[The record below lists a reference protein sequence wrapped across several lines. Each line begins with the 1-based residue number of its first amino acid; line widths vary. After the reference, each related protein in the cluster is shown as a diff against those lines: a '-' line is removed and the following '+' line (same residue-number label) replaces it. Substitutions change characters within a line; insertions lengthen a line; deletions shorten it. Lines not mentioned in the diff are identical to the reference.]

1 MVQDRSGC
9 SQARLY
15 PRIGTHHYTV
25 TQCRADSTG
34 TYHYL
39 CYYVHLILQWPAV
52 TIVQTV
58 QGLYIICVLCIPFVT
73 VFSWYCSGL
82 QSPVQTVQGLTNHSP
97 QLWYQYYYIYQLVQ
111 WYCSHT
117 FYTVIS
123 RSYFLY
129 SDITVV
135 LSKQWY
141 HNLTIYTWMLQSYSG
156 WSDIIVILLIQS
168 YHSHTLYR
176 VLSQSYSLNSD
187 TTIILS
193 I

>member
-1 MVQDRSGC
+1 MTCIVYSQFYLGSTSPCCDQTLQCQLISHAEQLWGEWGMGQPWAVADMVQDRSGC

-97 QLWYQYYYIYQLVQ
+97 QLW
-111 WYCSHT
+111 
-117 FYTVIS
+117 
-123 RSYFLY
+123 
-129 SDITVV
+129 
-135 LSKQWY
+135 
-141 HNLTIYTWMLQSYSG
+141 
-156 WSDIIVILLIQS
+156 
-168 YHSHTLYR
+168 
-176 VLSQSYSLNSD
+176 
-187 TTIILS
+187 
-193 I
+193 